1 MTSEIEHV
9 QVIWVYNF
17 DNDEKGIS
25 NCYGDC
31 AAYWP
36 PALVD
41 TQNMASLTLSGD
53 FGVTERKDGNV
64 QWTYKGMPLYRW
76 IKDTAPGQTTGDGVK
91 DIWHMV
97 PL

>member
-1 MTSEIEHV
+1 
-9 QVIWVYNF
+9 
-17 DNDEKGIS
+17 
-25 NCYGDC
+25 
-31 AAYWP
+31 
-36 PALVD
+36 
-41 TQNMASLTLSGD
+41 MASLTLSGD